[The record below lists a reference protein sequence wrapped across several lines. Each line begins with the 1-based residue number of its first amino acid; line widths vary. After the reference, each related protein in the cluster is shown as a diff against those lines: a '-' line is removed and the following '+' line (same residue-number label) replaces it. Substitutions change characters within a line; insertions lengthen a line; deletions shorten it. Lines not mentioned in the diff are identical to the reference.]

1 MLGGELS
8 KSKASKILDSNYPDV
23 SDAMDALAANDRQFI
38 KLSRESGRRRPEKF
52 YKITENGLRALLAVS
67 MTSKESILISS
78 QVFWRVILLL
88 SVCSKQPISKEELDN
103 YYRQFEES
111 TLGYTPIYGY
121 FFQSYFFDSML
132 DNWIQNLS
140 NNSATQKVIECL
152 AINRSITLNELI
164 KKTSLKKEEI
174 IEILKNNSLQADLG
188 LTTLSSEHKVPSD
201 FDVQKQY
208 YTNII
213 SHALINKTSN
223 TYELSLFGVMLMFSL
238 IRYHYVGIDT
248 NRPHSTKVLDLF
260 YNDIKPNMYCDII
273 AKNYSEKLPLI
284 FEKWNFLQN
293 QLGFLLYDSFDFLIY
308 KKDGKST
315 ASSIWIGGNKE
326 FYEDIQALA
335 SNTRYHLTPLYV
347 NGKTTL
353 DNFQRN
359 PSIMNDLRINPLRRK
374 LYEIEEL
381 LSADIPLT
389 KFPDQNSLSFAN
401 ESEAARLYR
410 VKTIEDIFKEELTF
424 LFYLNLNT
432 IAFSPYSK
440 ESFNPSNI
448 DRSEREQWVAERKR
462 MLDPGSPK
470 DRLMA
475 ILTKDKEI
483 KKWFTERISNIM
495 NYQEQTFN
503 TMSKFYNEILDSH
516 KYIKRQQEN
525 KQIEENSRKS
535 WDIFY
540 KLEPHEYD
548 IDKICSY

>member
-1 MLGGELS
+1 ML
-8 KSKASKILDSNYPDV
+8 I
-23 SDAMDALAANDRQFI
+23 
-38 KLSRESGRRRPEKF
+38 
-52 YKITENGLRALLAVS
+52 
-67 MTSKESILISS
+67 
-78 QVFWRVILLL
+78 
-88 SVCSKQPISKEELDN
+88 
-103 YYRQFEES
+103 
-111 TLGYTPIYGY
+111 
-121 FFQSYFFDSML
+121 
-132 DNWIQNLS
+132 
-140 NNSATQKVIECL
+140 
-152 AINRSITLNELI
+152 
-164 KKTSLKKEEI
+164 
-174 IEILKNNSLQADLG
+174 
-188 LTTLSSEHKVPSD
+188 
-201 FDVQKQY
+201 
-208 YTNII
+208 
-213 SHALINKTSN
+213 
-223 TYELSLFGVMLMFSL
+223 FSL

-248 NRPHSTKVLDLF
+248 NRPHSTRVLDLF
-260 YNDIKPNMYCDII
+260 YNDITPNVYCDII

-284 FEKWNFLQN
+284 FEKWNFLQD

-308 KKDGKST
+308 KDTRSKST
-315 ASSIWIGGNKE
+315 ANSVWIGGNKE

-410 VKTIEDIFKEELTF
+410 VKTIEDTFKEELTF

-432 IAFSPYSK
+432 IAFSSYSK

-448 DRSEREQWVAERKR
+448 VPSKLEQWIAERKK
-462 MLDPGSPK
+462 MLDHGSPK

-475 ILTKDKEI
+475 ILTTDNEI
-483 KKWFTERISNIM
+483 KKYLTERISHIM
-495 NYQEQTFN
+495 NYREQTVKE
-503 TMSKFYNEILDSH
+503 MSKFYYEILDSRKH
-516 KYIKRQQEN
+516 IKRQQEN
-525 KQIEENSRKS
+525 KQTEENSRKS
-535 WDIFY
+535 WEIFY